1 MRIAVT
7 ILLVVNILFAATVQ
21 KIDSHALSKISFLVS
36 HSWHHLHEDGLS
48 VWQLISH
55 YVEEW
60 DAESHKPLEEKQDVP
75 YRSLVNFDFSVDG
88 MTFHYSANPVFL
100 DTDDLKYPFHPFL
113 LPSDYS
119 GSIFHPP
126 QYA

>member
-7 ILLVVNILFAATVQ
+7 ILLVVNILFAASLQ
-21 KIDSHALSKISFLVS
+21 KIDSHTLSKMSFLIT
-36 HSWHHLHEDGLS
+36 HSWEHLHKDGFS
-48 VWQLISH
+48 VWQLLSH

-60 DAESHKPLEEKQDVP
+60 DAESHHPLEEKQDVP
-75 YRSLVNFDFSVDG
+75 YRSLVSFDFTVTG
-88 MTFHYSANPVFL
+88 LTFEYLANPGFL
-100 DTDDLKYPFHPFL
+100 DTADLKSSFYPFL
-113 LPSDYS
+113 LPSGYY